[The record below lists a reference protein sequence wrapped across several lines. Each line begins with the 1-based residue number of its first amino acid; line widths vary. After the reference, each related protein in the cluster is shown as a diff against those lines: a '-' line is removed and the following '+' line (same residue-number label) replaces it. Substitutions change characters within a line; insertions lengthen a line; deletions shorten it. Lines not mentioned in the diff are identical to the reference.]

1 MELRVTKFD
10 DALDRKLR
18 ILAAQKSIS
27 KRQLIIELL
36 REATNPVK

>member
-18 ILAAQKSIS
+18 ILAAQKSIN

-36 REATNPVK
+36 REATKTTK